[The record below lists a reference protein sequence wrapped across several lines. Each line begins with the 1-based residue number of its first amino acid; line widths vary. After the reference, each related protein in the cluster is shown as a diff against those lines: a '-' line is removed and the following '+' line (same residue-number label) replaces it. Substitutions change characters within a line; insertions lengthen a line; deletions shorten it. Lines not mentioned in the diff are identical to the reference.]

1 MSLIFSFIYKYFFDA
16 IIVAAFAIVSKFALR
31 YFSNDRWKTIKDTI
45 LTAMLWA
52 EETYGL
58 GSGDEKWQKAWKKII
73 ELLSQKGIKLKEKE
87 TSLVTDI
94 MKSNIPEINSLVYSS
109 LPAEDLKIRGS
120 KRRSDEAKILLEE
133 LKKKY
138 PEGKE

>member
-1 MSLIFSFIYKYFFDA
+1 MSLIFSFVYKYFFDA
-16 IIVAAFAIVSKFALR
+16 IIVTAFAIVSKFALR

-94 MKSNIPEINSLVYSS
+94 MKSNIPEINSLVYSTLS
-109 LPAEDLKIRGS
+109 EEDLKIRAF

>member
-1 MSLIFSFIYKYFFDA
+1 MSLIFSFVYKYFFDA
-16 IIVAAFAIVSKFALR
+16 IIVTAFAIVSKFALR

-94 MKSNIPEINSLVYSS
+94 MKSNIPEINSLVYST
-109 LPAEDLKIRGS
+109 LPEEDLKIRAF

>member
-1 MSLIFSFIYKYFFDA
+1 MI
-16 IIVAAFAIVSKFALR
+16 
-31 YFSNDRWKTIKDTI
+31 RWKTIKDTI

-94 MKSNIPEINSLVYSS
+94 MKSNIPEINSLVYSTLS
-109 LPAEDLKIRGS
+109 EEDLKIRAF